1 MLNKMALERIKM
13 IDSYHFGRIIIDEKE
28 YTSDVIIFPE
38 RVKAGWWR
46 LEGHALHIED
56 VEDVI
61 GEKPEVLI
69 IGTGYAGMMRVLTA
83 TRQRLESEGIE
94 LIIEK
99 TQRACETYNKLSK
112 SKKVVAALHLTC

>member
-1 MLNKMALERIKM
+1 M
-13 IDSYHFGRIIIDEKE
+13 ISSYSFGRIIIDGKE
-28 YTSDVIIFPE
+28 YTSDVIIFPD

-46 LEGHALHIED
+46 IEGHTLHIED

-69 IGTGYAGMMRVLTA
+69 IGTGYAGMMRVLA
-83 TRQRLESEGIE
+83 ETRQRLESEDIE

-99 TQRACETYNKLSK
+99 TRRACETYNQLSK
-112 SKKVVAALHLTC
+112 SKRVVAALHLTC